1 MWQEV
6 TLEIMLV
13 KLRQWQ
19 SLKWGAERS
28 HYSLIICW
36 ETLDPLGSWRVP
48 PTPASTVQCWFVST
62 RASCAIWRRWFLAIS
77 CRCCSK
83 QKTWM
88 FFGVWVENIWLH
100 YKNVIFSR
108 PLLFFF
114 SLCVCCFVF
123 WVYSLLRV
131 VAHLSLMLNATS
143 ATSKAIMKSTVS
155 IWKRAGWA
163 WSINLCK
170 ETSHGFKKAKLLEL
184 HSLWKN
190 GKQVTH
196 WRHQETKS
204 K

>member
-1 MWQEV
+1 MQRKEEDNREALVWQEV

-48 PTPASTVQCWFVST
+48 PPPASTVQCWFVST

-88 FFGVWVENIWLH
+88 YFGVWVENILRH

-114 SLCVCCFVF
+114 SLCVLFCVLSILFAACCCTFVF
-123 WVYSLLRV
+123 
-131 VAHLSLMLNATS
+131 NA
-143 ATSKAIMKSTVS
+143 
-155 IWKRAGWA
+155 
-163 WSINLCK
+163 
-170 ETSHGFKKAKLLEL
+170 
-184 HSLWKN
+184 
-190 GKQVTH
+190 
-196 WRHQETKS
+196 
-204 K
+204 